1 MEPTSRL
8 GFQQLI
14 NLDIKSSSRCHCRR
28 HGLKVPHG
36 KGYQLSTPEEFF
48 NMKHASARNVIER

>member
-14 NLDIKSSSRCHCRR
+14 NLDIGRE
-28 HGLKVPHG
+28 KV
-36 KGYQLSTPEEFF
+36 T
-48 NMKHASARNVIER
+48 

>member
-14 NLDIKSSSRCHCRR
+14 NLDIERE
-28 HGLKVPHG
+28 KV
-36 KGYQLSTPEEFF
+36 T
-48 NMKHASARNVIER
+48 

>member
-14 NLDIKSSSRCHCRR
+14 DLDIECKKVTYHKYVRCLYTDMH
-28 HGLKVPHG
+28 LV
-36 KGYQLSTPEEFF
+36 
-48 NMKHASARNVIER
+48 

>member
-14 NLDIKSSSRCHCRR
+14 NLDIE
-28 HGLKVPHG
+28 LEKV
-36 KGYQLSTPEEFF
+36 T
-48 NMKHASARNVIER
+48 